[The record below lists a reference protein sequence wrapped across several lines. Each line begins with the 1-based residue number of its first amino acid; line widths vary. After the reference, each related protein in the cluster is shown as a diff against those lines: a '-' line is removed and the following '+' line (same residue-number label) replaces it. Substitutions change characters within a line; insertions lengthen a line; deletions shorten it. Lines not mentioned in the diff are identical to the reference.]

1 MAINLLNIQ
10 PHKVSRDL
18 SGYITFIYG
27 PAKVGKTSLAMQMP
41 SPLLIAFEKGYSA
54 LPGVMAQDVTTWGEM
69 KQVYRELKKPEV
81 QAVYKT
87 IVIDT
92 VDIAADLCQKYI
104 CAQLGID
111 NMGEGGWGTNS
122 WSKYK
127 REFEDVF
134 RGLTMMGYAVVF
146 ISHSK
151 TGTDK
156 DQNGK
161 ESGYIKPTTQSSAL
175 QIIENMTDLYAYARI
190 YLDANGEEKRV
201 LTLRSP
207 AGSGISCGSR
217 FKYIAS
223 EVPLNY
229 ESLTKALTDAIDQE
243 AQEHGNQFVTDERE
257 TTPIIKEYDFDALI
271 KQFEEHVGVLM
282 GKDQE
287 YYTPRIT
294 QIVEKYLGKGKKMS
308 NITRDQAELAYLI
321 VTEIEDELLK
331 KDPVTTQKK

>member
-27 PAKVGKTSLAMQMP
+27 PPKVGKTTLATQMP
-41 SPLLIAFEKGYSA
+41 GALLLAFEKGYSA
-54 LPGVMAQDVTTWGEM
+54 LPGVIAQDITTWGEM

-81 QAVYKT
+81 QEVYKT
-87 IVIDT
+87 IVVDT

-104 CAQLGID
+104 CNQLGID
-111 NMGEGGWGTNS
+111 NMGDGGWGTNS

-127 REFEDVF
+127 KEFEDVF
-134 RGLTMMGYAVVF
+134 RGLTMMGYAVIF

-156 DQNGK
+156 DQNGR
-161 ESGYIKPTTQSSAL
+161 EYGFTKPTTQSSAL
-175 QIIENMTDLYAYARI
+175 QIIENMADLYCYARS
-190 YLDANGEEKRV
+190 YVDTNGDEKRV

-217 FKYIAS
+217 FRYIAP

-229 ESLTKALTDAIDQE
+229 EALTKALTEAIDAE
-243 AQEHGNQFVTDERE
+243 AKEHGNQYVTNERE
-257 TTPIIKEYDFDALI
+257 ATPVVKDYDFDALMI
-271 KQFEEHVGVLM
+271 KFEELVGKLM
-282 GKDQE
+282 NKDQA
-287 YYTPRIT
+287 YYAPRLT
-294 QIVEKYLGKGKKMS
+294 QIIEKYLGKGKKVAQA
-308 NITRDQAELAYLI
+308 TRDQAELIYLI
-321 VTEIEDELLK
+321 ISEIEDELINK
-331 KDPVTTQKK
+331 K